1 MTVVAAVVSGSII
14 IEVLL
19 VIVKVELLLIAI
31 LVPSDSE
38 ASSWS
43 PDTADDPEE
52 VVILHVD
59 LGLK

>member
-1 MTVVAAVVSGSII
+1 MSGSNI

-19 VIVKVELLLIAI
+19 LVVKVELLLIAI

-43 PDTADDPEE
+43 PDTAGGPEE
-52 VVILHVD
+52 VGILNVD

>member
-1 MTVVAAVVSGSII
+1 MTVVAAVVSGSSI
-14 IEVLL
+14 IEVLP
-19 VIVKVELLLIAI
+19 VVVKVEPLLIAI

-43 PDTADDPEE
+43 PDTAGGPEE
-52 VVILHVD
+52 VGILNVD